1 RYVDAEAIERD
12 GAAAHL
18 DGVHAVLVPGGF
30 GERGSEGKIAAIGYA
45 RTQQVPYLG
54 ICLGMQ
60 LAVVEFARNVA
71 SSTEFDGQAQ
81 HPVVALLTEWLDE
94 EGHVVTRQAEGDL
107 GGTMRLGEYPCILEE
122 SSTVRAA
129 YGREEVVERH
139 RHRYEFNNQ
148 YFELLRDAGLMFTGS
163 TVDGRLKEVVEAPD
177 HPWFVACQFH
187 PEFTSRPMEGHPLF
201 TSFIQAALTH
211 RGSVSPN

>member
-1 RYVDAEAIERD
+1 
-12 GAAAHL
+12 
-18 DGVHAVLVPGGF
+18 
-30 GERGSEGKIAAIGYA
+30 
-45 RTQQVPYLG
+45 
-54 ICLGMQ
+54 
-60 LAVVEFARNVA
+60 
-71 SSTEFDGQAQ
+71 
-81 HPVVALLTEWLDE
+81 WLDE